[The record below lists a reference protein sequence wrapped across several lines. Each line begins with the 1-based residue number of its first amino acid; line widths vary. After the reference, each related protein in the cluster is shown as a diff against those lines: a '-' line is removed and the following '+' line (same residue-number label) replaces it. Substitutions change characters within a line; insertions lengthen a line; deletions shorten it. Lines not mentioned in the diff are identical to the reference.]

1 MDRDILRPRWP
12 FFGSKRFGLSEK
24 IPRVVSHS
32 PVLTVD
38 CLCVALSV
46 NMLFLD

>member
-1 MDRDILRPRWP
+1 MNRDILRPGCRV
-12 FFGSKRFGLSEK
+12 FGSKRLGLSEE

-32 PVLTVD
+32 PKLTVD

-46 NMLFLD
+46 NMLLLD